1 MMDEQDM
8 RRHDRRIGN
17 RVLLNVIHEHLNNL
31 HCLSNDEYNAIT
43 GIIIAVEKLMKVNDE
58 MLKPA
63 DKVERE

>member
-1 MMDEQDM
+1 MDEQDM

-43 GIIIAVEKLMKVNDE
+43 GIIIAVES
-58 MLKPA
+58 
-63 DKVERE
+63 